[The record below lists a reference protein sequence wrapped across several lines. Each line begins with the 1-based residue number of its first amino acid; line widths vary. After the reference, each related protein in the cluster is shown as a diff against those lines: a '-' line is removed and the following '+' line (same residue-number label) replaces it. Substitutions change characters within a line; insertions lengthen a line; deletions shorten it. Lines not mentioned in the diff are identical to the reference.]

1 MDFIRSN
8 KLLLAGLAVAIAVV
22 YGIYMYA
29 GSGGTGSQ
37 LTTTPTSSATAGAD
51 LLVALA
57 NLQAVKLDS
66 SIFSDPLFESLSDF
80 GVTIPAQ
87 PIGRPNPF
95 LPLPGSSASSVSTT
109 SISFPQNITSGTA
122 TKK

>member
-1 MDFIRSN
+1 MNFIRSN
-8 KLLLAGLAVAIAVV
+8 KSLLIGLVVAIAVV
-22 YGIYMYA
+22 YGICLYPNSG
-29 GSGGTGSQ
+29 GSGGL
-37 LTTTPTSSATAGAD
+37 LTTTPTSSATAVAD

-66 SIFSDPLFESLSDF
+66 SVFSDPVFQSLSDF
-80 GVTIPAQ
+80 GVPIPSQ

-95 LPLPGSSASSVSTT
+95 LPLSGSGGSS
-109 SISFPQNITSGTA
+109 SITLPSNITSGTA